1 MNEIKTNNEVVTMNE
16 MNEYFEKL
24 VKKVGLTQDKYHS
37 TRFTNTTFINEYHYE
52 ADFGYMNVYAKCGIR
67 TMGMFT
73 IEDMN
78 TASEEIKSIAKVVEI
93 FNERMD
99 GVKVVLN

>member
-1 MNEIKTNNEVVTMNE
+1 
-16 MNEYFEKL
+16 
-24 VKKVGLTQDKYHS
+24 
-37 TRFTNTTFINEYHYE
+37 
-52 ADFGYMNVYAKCGIR
+52 MNVYAKCGIR